1 MRWIGLLVMGVWATL
16 GSAQVMVDQANIN
29 YGDLD
34 AYSNRWVDVTLTNLD
49 EHSTMVLRSSFP
61 PDYTF
66 RFSTKTLAP
75 DSSLTLRVK
84 ANPRKKGFFK
94 DEVEIWFTTMNEPT
108 VLTFVGDVKTIDF
121 SDNPACP
128 SFREMPPGCCQ
139 GSNTEVLTVDAVTGA
154 PLGKSR
160 VRLVEL
166 GRLRDTY
173 QTDRKGQLT
182 LEVPIAYYLV
192 IADHEGYLPADSALY
207 INRRTG
213 RLTLALQPEPQPERE
228 VLEPLAGSTQL
239 PPSTLPTAPSEPAL
253 QDVEGELQTMPELD
267 APDPEPQPEP
277 EPVPVPE
284 PTPEPEVAVAEDGF
298 SEAAYAPNNIVFLI
312 DVSASMK
319 KQGRLELLRVS
330 MLQLSEVLRPGD
342 KVSVVTYAVKPEIV
356 LDPTSGEDKAAIQR
370 VVTELEADGM
380 TYGIRGFR
388 AAYELA
394 RASAIPGGNNEVIV
408 VSDGAFRVQ
417 DQEKIERLIAKSA
430 DAGIVTS
437 IVGIRS
443 IPGMYNKL
451 EAMGEMGN
459 GAFVPMTDF
468 DQCQTVLIEEIKTRS
483 RR

>member
-1 MRWIGLLVMGVWATL
+1 MRWIGLLVMSVWATWGL
-16 GSAQVMVDQANIN
+16 AQVMVDQANIN

-49 EHSTMVLRSSFP
+49 VRSTLVLRSSFP

-84 ANPRKKGFFK
+84 ANPRKEGFFK
-94 DEVEIWFTTMNEPT
+94 DEVEIWFTTMNAPL
-108 VLTFVGDVKTIDF
+108 VLTFVGDVKEIDF

-139 GSNTEVLTVDAVTGA
+139 GSNAEVLTVDAVTGA

-160 VRLVEL
+160 LRLVER

-207 INRRTG
+207 INRHTG
-213 RLTLALQPEPQPERE
+213 RLTLPLQPEPQPERE
-228 VLEPLAGSTQL
+228 VLKLLAGPEQL
-239 PPSTLPTAPSEPAL
+239 PPSTLSTTPAQPAL
-253 QDVEGELQTMPELD
+253 QDVEGELQSMPEMD
-267 APDPEPQPEP
+267 APDPEPK
-277 EPVPVPE
+277 PVPVPE
-284 PTPEPEVAVAEDGF
+284 PTPEFDVAVAEDKF

-319 KQGRLELLRVS
+319 KQGRLELLRAS

-356 LDPTSGEDKAAIQR
+356 LEPTSGEDKAAIQR

-394 RASAIPGGNNEVIV
+394 RASSIPGGNNEVIV

-437 IVGIRS
+437 MVGIRS

-459 GAFVPMTDF
+459 GAFVPMTGF
-468 DQCQTVLIEEIKTRS
+468 DQCKTVLIEEIKTRS

>member
-1 MRWIGLLVMGVWATL
+1 MRWIGLLVMSVWATWGL
-16 GSAQVMVDQANIN
+16 AQVMVDQANIN

-49 EHSTMVLRSSFP
+49 VRSTVVLRSSFP

-84 ANPRKKGFFK
+84 ANPRKEGFFK
-94 DEVEIWFTTMNEPT
+94 DEVEIWFTTMNAPL
-108 VLTFVGDVKTIDF
+108 VLTFVGEVKEIDF

-139 GSNTEVLTVDAVTGA
+139 GSNAEVLTVDAVTGA

-160 VRLVEL
+160 VRLVER

-228 VLEPLAGSTQL
+228 VLKLLAGPEQL
-239 PPSTLPTAPSEPAL
+239 PPSTLSTTPAEPAL
-253 QDVEGELQTMPELD
+253 QDVEGELQSMPEMD
-267 APDPEPQPEP
+267 APDPEPKS
-277 EPVPVPE
+277 VPVPE
-284 PTPEPEVAVAEDGF
+284 PTPEFDVAVAEDKF

-319 KQGRLELLRVS
+319 KQGRLELLRAS

-356 LDPTSGEDKAAIQR
+356 LEPTSGEDKAAIQR

-417 DQEKIERLIAKSA
+417 DQEKIERLIAKSS
-430 DAGIVTS
+430 DVGIVTS
-437 IVGIRS
+437 MVGIRS

-451 EAMGEMGN
+451 EAMGELGN

-468 DQCQTVLIEEIKTRS
+468 DQCKTVLIEEIKTRS

>member
-1 MRWIGLLVMGVWATL
+1 MRWIGLLAWSVWATL
-16 GSAQVMVDQANIN
+16 GSAQVVVDQTNIN

-49 EHSTMVLRSSFP
+49 VRSTTVLRSSFP

-66 RFSTKTLAP
+66 RFSTKNLEP
-75 DSSLTLRVK
+75 DSALTLRVK
-84 ANPRKKGFFK
+84 ANPRKKGFFE
-94 DEVEIWFTTMNEPT
+94 DEVEIWFTTMDIPV
-108 VLTFVGDVKTIDF
+108 VLTFTGDVKEIDV

-128 SFREMPPGCCQ
+128 SFREMPAGCCQ
-139 GSNTEVLTVDAVTGA
+139 GNETAVLTVDATTGA
-154 PLGKSR
+154 PLGNSR

-166 GRLRDTY
+166 GRLRGAY
-173 QTDRKGQLT
+173 ETDRKGQLT
-182 LEVPIAYYLV
+182 MDIPIAYYLI
-192 IADHEGYLPADSALY
+192 IADHEGYLPTDSALY

-213 RLTLALQPEPQPERE
+213 RLTLALQPESHPKRK
-228 VLEPLAGSTQL
+228 VLEPLAGSQRL
-239 PPSTLPTAPSEPAL
+239 PPVQFPTSQAEQVL
-253 QDVEGELQTMPELD
+253 KEVEGELQPMPELD
-267 APDPEPQPEP
+267 TSDPTTPSAPEPIS
-277 EPVPVPE
+277 
-284 PTPEPEVAVAEDGF
+284 TPEPAPEVAEEGL
-298 SEAAYAPNNIVFLI
+298 SEAEYAPNNIVFLI

-319 KQGRLELLRVS
+319 KQGRLELLRAS
-330 MLQLSEVLRPGD
+330 MLSLSEVLRPGD

-356 LDPTSGEDKAAIQR
+356 LEPTSGEDKDAIQR
-370 VVTELEADGM
+370 VVTEIKADGM

-417 DQEKIERLIAKSA
+417 DQDKIERLITKSA
-430 DAGIVTS
+430 EGGIVTS

-451 EAMGEMGN
+451 EAMGEMGH
-459 GAFVPMTDF
+459 GAFVSMTDF
-468 DQCQTVLIEEIKTRS
+468 DQCQQVLIEEIKTRS

>member
-1 MRWIGLLVMGVWATL
+1 MRWIGLLVMSVWATWGL
-16 GSAQVMVDQANIN
+16 AQVMVDQANIN

-49 EHSTMVLRSSFP
+49 VRSTVVLRSSFP

-84 ANPRKKGFFK
+84 ANPRKEGFFK
-94 DEVEIWFTTMNEPT
+94 DEVEIWFTTMNAPL
-108 VLTFVGDVKTIDF
+108 VLTFVGDVKEIDF

-139 GSNTEVLTVDAVTGA
+139 GSNAEVLTVDAITGA

-160 VRLVEL
+160 VRLVER
-166 GRLRDTY
+166 GRLLDTY

-213 RLTLALQPEPQPERE
+213 RLTLALQPESQPERE
-228 VLEPLAGSTQL
+228 VLKLLAGPEQL
-239 PPSTLPTAPSEPAL
+239 PPSTLSTTPAQPAL
-253 QDVEGELQTMPELD
+253 QDVEGELQSMPEMD
-267 APDPEPQPEP
+267 APDPEPK
-277 EPVPVPE
+277 PVPVPE
-284 PTPEPEVAVAEDGF
+284 PTPEFDVAVAEDKF

-319 KQGRLELLRVS
+319 KQGRLELLRAS

-356 LDPTSGEDKAAIQR
+356 LEPTSGEDKAAIQR

-394 RASAIPGGNNEVIV
+394 RASSIPGGNNEVIV

-437 IVGIRS
+437 MVGIRS

-459 GAFVPMTDF
+459 GAFVPMTGF
-468 DQCQTVLIEEIKTRS
+468 DQCKTVLIEEIKTRS

>member
-1 MRWIGLLVMGVWATL
+1 MSVWATL

-34 AYSNRWVDVTLTNLD
+34 LYSNRWVDVTLTNLD
-49 EHSTMVLRSSFP
+49 ERSTMVLRSSFP

-75 DSSLTLRVK
+75 DSLLTLRVK
-84 ANPRKKGFFK
+84 ANPRKEGFFK
-94 DEVEIWFTTMNEPT
+94 DEVEIWFTTMNEPI
-108 VLTFVGDVKTIDF
+108 VLTFVGDVKAIDF

-213 RLTLALQPEPQPERE
+213 RLTLALQPEPQSERE
-228 VLEPLAGSTQL
+228 VLEPLAGSEQL
-239 PPSTLPTAPSEPAL
+239 PPSTLPTTPAQPAL

-267 APDPEPQPEP
+267 APDPEVPPAP
-277 EPVPVPE
+277 APVPTLE
-284 PTPEPEVAVAEDGF
+284 PEPEVAVAGDGF

-319 KQGRLELLRVS
+319 KQGRLELLRAS

>member
-1 MRWIGLLVMGVWATL
+1 MRWIGLLVMSVWATWGL
-16 GSAQVMVDQANIN
+16 AQVMVDQANIN

-49 EHSTMVLRSSFP
+49 VRSTVVLRSSFP

-75 DSSLTLRVK
+75 DSSLILRVK
-84 ANPRKKGFFK
+84 ANPRKEGFFK
-94 DEVEIWFTTMNEPT
+94 DEVEIWFTTMNAPL
-108 VLTFVGDVKTIDF
+108 VLTFEGDVKEIDF

-139 GSNTEVLTVDAVTGA
+139 GSNAEVLTVDAVTGA

-160 VRLVEL
+160 VRLVER

-228 VLEPLAGSTQL
+228 VLKLLAGPEQL
-239 PPSTLPTAPSEPAL
+239 PPSTLSTTPAQPAL
-253 QDVEGELQTMPELD
+253 QDVEGELQSMPEMD
-267 APDPEPQPEP
+267 APDPEPKS
-277 EPVPVPE
+277 VPVPE
-284 PTPEPEVAVAEDGF
+284 PTPEFDVTVAEDKF

-319 KQGRLELLRVS
+319 KQGRLELLRAS

-356 LDPTSGEDKAAIQR
+356 LEPTSGEDKAAIQR

-394 RASAIPGGNNEVIV
+394 RASSIPGGNNEVIV

-437 IVGIRS
+437 MVGIRS

-459 GAFVPMTDF
+459 GAFVPMTGF
-468 DQCQTVLIEEIKTRS
+468 DQCKTVLIEEIKTRS

>member
-1 MRWIGLLVMGVWATL
+1 MRWIGLLVMSVWATWGL
-16 GSAQVMVDQANIN
+16 AQVMVDQANIN

-49 EHSTMVLRSSFP
+49 VRSTVVLRSSFP

-84 ANPRKKGFFK
+84 ANPRKEGFFK
-94 DEVEIWFTTMNEPT
+94 DEVEIWFTTMNAPL
-108 VLTFVGDVKTIDF
+108 VLTFVGEVKEIDF

-128 SFREMPPGCCQ
+128 GFRQMPPGCCQ
-139 GSNTEVLTVDAVTGA
+139 GSNAEVLTVDAVTGA

-160 VRLVEL
+160 VRLVER

-213 RLTLALQPEPQPERE
+213 RLTLALQPESQPERE
-228 VLEPLAGSTQL
+228 VLKLLAGPEQL
-239 PPSTLPTAPSEPAL
+239 PPSTLSTTPAQPAL
-253 QDVEGELQTMPELD
+253 QDVEGELQSMPEMD
-267 APDPEPQPEP
+267 APDPEPKS
-277 EPVPVPE
+277 VPVPE
-284 PTPEPEVAVAEDGF
+284 PTPEFDVAVAEDRF

-319 KQGRLELLRVS
+319 KQGRLELLRAS

-356 LDPTSGEDKAAIQR
+356 LEPTSGEEKVAIQR

-394 RASAIPGGNNEVIV
+394 RASSIPGGNNEVIV

-437 IVGIRS
+437 MVGIRS

-468 DQCQTVLIEEIKTRS
+468 DQCKTVLIEEIKTRS

>member
-1 MRWIGLLVMGVWATL
+1 MRWIGLLVMSVWATWGL
-16 GSAQVMVDQANIN
+16 AQVMVDQANIN

-49 EHSTMVLRSSFP
+49 VRSTVVLRSSFP

-84 ANPRKKGFFK
+84 ANPRKEGFFK
-94 DEVEIWFTTMNEPT
+94 DEVEIWFTTMNAPL
-108 VLTFVGDVKTIDF
+108 VLTFVGDVKEIDF

-139 GSNTEVLTVDAVTGA
+139 GSNAEVLTVDAVTGA

-160 VRLVEL
+160 VRLVER

-228 VLEPLAGSTQL
+228 VLKLLAGPEQL
-239 PPSTLPTAPSEPAL
+239 PPSTLSTTPAQPAL
-253 QDVEGELQTMPELD
+253 QDVEGELQSMPEMD
-267 APDPEPQPEP
+267 APDPEPKS
-277 EPVPVPE
+277 VPVPE
-284 PTPEPEVAVAEDGF
+284 PTPEFDVTVAEDKF

-319 KQGRLELLRVS
+319 KQGRLELLRAS

-356 LDPTSGEDKAAIQR
+356 LEPTSGEDKAAIQR

-394 RASAIPGGNNEVIV
+394 RASSIPGGNNEVIV

-437 IVGIRS
+437 MVGIRS

-459 GAFVPMTDF
+459 GAFVPMTGF
-468 DQCQTVLIEEIKTRS
+468 DQCKTVLIEEIKTRS

>member
-1 MRWIGLLVMGVWATL
+1 MRWIGLLVMSVWATWGL
-16 GSAQVMVDQANIN
+16 AQVMVDQANIN

-49 EHSTMVLRSSFP
+49 VRSTVVLRSSFP

-75 DSSLTLRVK
+75 DSSLTLRIK
-84 ANPRKKGFFK
+84 ANPRKEGFFK
-94 DEVEIWFTTMNEPT
+94 DEVEIWFTTMNAPL
-108 VLTFVGDVKTIDF
+108 VLTFVGEVKEIDF

-139 GSNTEVLTVDAVTGA
+139 GSNAEVLTVDAVTGA

-160 VRLVEL
+160 VRLVER

-213 RLTLALQPEPQPERE
+213 RLTLALQPESQPERE
-228 VLEPLAGSTQL
+228 VLKLLAGPEQL
-239 PPSTLPTAPSEPAL
+239 PPSTLSTTPAQPAL
-253 QDVEGELQTMPELD
+253 QDVEGELQSMPEMD
-267 APDPEPQPEP
+267 APDPEPK
-277 EPVPVPE
+277 PVPVPE
-284 PTPEPEVAVAEDGF
+284 PTPEFDVAVAEDRF

-319 KQGRLELLRVS
+319 KQGRLELLRAS

-356 LDPTSGEDKAAIQR
+356 LEPTSGEDKAAIQR

-394 RASAIPGGNNEVIV
+394 RAASIPGGNNEVIV

-437 IVGIRS
+437 MVGIRS

-459 GAFVPMTDF
+459 GAFVPMTGF
-468 DQCQTVLIEEIKTRS
+468 DQCKTVLIEEIKTRS

>member
-1 MRWIGLLVMGVWATL
+1 MRWIGLLVMSVWATWGL
-16 GSAQVMVDQANIN
+16 AQVMVEQANIN

-49 EHSTMVLRSSFP
+49 VRSTVVLRSSFP

-75 DSSLTLRVK
+75 DSSLILRVK
-84 ANPRKKGFFK
+84 ANPRKEGFFK
-94 DEVEIWFTTMNEPT
+94 DEVEIWFTTMNAPL
-108 VLTFVGDVKTIDF
+108 VLTFEGDVKEIDF

-139 GSNTEVLTVDAVTGA
+139 GSNAEVLTVDAVTGA

-160 VRLVEL
+160 VRLVER

-228 VLEPLAGSTQL
+228 VLKLLAGPEQL
-239 PPSTLPTAPSEPAL
+239 PPSTLSTTPAQPAL
-253 QDVEGELQTMPELD
+253 QDVEGELQSMPEMD
-267 APDPEPQPEP
+267 APDPEPKS
-277 EPVPVPE
+277 VPVPE
-284 PTPEPEVAVAEDGF
+284 PTPEFDVTVAEDKF

-319 KQGRLELLRVS
+319 KQGRLELLRAS

-356 LDPTSGEDKAAIQR
+356 LEPTSGEDKAAIQR

-394 RASAIPGGNNEVIV
+394 RASSIPGGNNEVIV

-437 IVGIRS
+437 MVGIRS

-459 GAFVPMTDF
+459 GAFVPMTGF
-468 DQCQTVLIEEIKTRS
+468 DQCKTVLIEEIKTRS

>member
-1 MRWIGLLVMGVWATL
+1 MSVWATL

-49 EHSTMVLRSSFP
+49 VRSTMVLRSSFP

-66 RFSTKTLAP
+66 RFSTKTLVP

-84 ANPRKKGFFK
+84 ANPRKEGFFK
-94 DEVEIWFTTMNEPT
+94 DEVEIWFTTMNEPI
-108 VLTFVGDVKTIDF
+108 VLTFVGDVKAIDF

-267 APDPEPQPEP
+267 APDPEP

-284 PTPEPEVAVAEDGF
+284 PTPEPEVAVAGDGF

-319 KQGRLELLRVS
+319 KQGRLELLRAS

-356 LDPTSGEDKAAIQR
+356 LDPTSGEDKSAIQR

>member
-1 MRWIGLLVMGVWATL
+1 MRWIGLLVMSVWATWGL
-16 GSAQVMVDQANIN
+16 AQVMVDQANIN

-49 EHSTMVLRSSFP
+49 VRSTLVLRSSFP

-66 RFSTKTLAP
+66 GFSTKTLAP

-84 ANPRKKGFFK
+84 ANPRKEGFFK
-94 DEVEIWFTTMNEPT
+94 DEVEIWFTTMNAPL
-108 VLTFVGDVKTIDF
+108 VLTFVGDVKEIDF

-139 GSNTEVLTVDAVTGA
+139 GSNAEVLTVDAVTGA

-160 VRLVEL
+160 VRLVER

-213 RLTLALQPEPQPERE
+213 RLTLALQPESQPERE
-228 VLEPLAGSTQL
+228 VLKLLAGPEQL
-239 PPSTLPTAPSEPAL
+239 PPSTLSTTPAQPAL
-253 QDVEGELQTMPELD
+253 QDVEGELQSMPEMD
-267 APDPEPQPEP
+267 APDPEPK
-277 EPVPVPE
+277 PVPVPE
-284 PTPEPEVAVAEDGF
+284 PTPEFDVAVEEDKF

-319 KQGRLELLRVS
+319 KQGRLELLRAS

-356 LDPTSGEDKAAIQR
+356 LEPTSGEDKAAIQR

-394 RASAIPGGNNEVIV
+394 RASSIPGGNNEVIV

-437 IVGIRS
+437 MVGIRS

-468 DQCQTVLIEEIKTRS
+468 DQCKTVLIEEIKTRS

>member
-1 MRWIGLLVMGVWATL
+1 MRWIGLLVMSVWATWGL
-16 GSAQVMVDQANIN
+16 AQVMVDQANIN

-49 EHSTMVLRSSFP
+49 VRSTLVLRSSFP

-84 ANPRKKGFFK
+84 ANPRKEGFFK
-94 DEVEIWFTTMNEPT
+94 DEVEIWFTTMNAPL
-108 VLTFVGDVKTIDF
+108 VLTFVGDVKEIDF

-139 GSNTEVLTVDAVTGA
+139 GSNAEVLTVDAVTGA

-160 VRLVEL
+160 LRLVER

-228 VLEPLAGSTQL
+228 VLKLLAGPEQL
-239 PPSTLPTAPSEPAL
+239 PPSTLSTTPAQPAL
-253 QDVEGELQTMPELD
+253 QDVEGELQSMPEMD
-267 APDPEPQPEP
+267 APDPEPK
-277 EPVPVPE
+277 PVPVPE
-284 PTPEPEVAVAEDGF
+284 PTPEFDVAVAENKF

-319 KQGRLELLRVS
+319 KQGRLELLRAS

-356 LDPTSGEDKAAIQR
+356 LEPTSGEDKAAIQR

-394 RASAIPGGNNEVIV
+394 RASSIPGGNNEVIV

-437 IVGIRS
+437 MVGIRS

-459 GAFVPMTDF
+459 GAFVPMTGF
-468 DQCQTVLIEEIKTRS
+468 DQCKTVLIEEIKTRS

>member
-1 MRWIGLLVMGVWATL
+1 MRWIGLLVMSVWATWGL
-16 GSAQVMVDQANIN
+16 AQVMVEQANIN

-49 EHSTMVLRSSFP
+49 VRSTVVLRSSFP

-84 ANPRKKGFFK
+84 ANPRKEGFFK
-94 DEVEIWFTTMNEPT
+94 DEVEIWFTTMNAPL
-108 VLTFVGDVKTIDF
+108 VLTFEGDVKEIDF

-139 GSNTEVLTVDAVTGA
+139 GSNAEVLTVDAVTGA

-160 VRLVEL
+160 VRLVER

-228 VLEPLAGSTQL
+228 VLKLLAGPEQL
-239 PPSTLPTAPSEPAL
+239 PPSTLSTTPAQPAL
-253 QDVEGELQTMPELD
+253 QDVEGELQSMPEMD
-267 APDPEPQPEP
+267 APDPEPKS
-277 EPVPVPE
+277 VPVPE
-284 PTPEPEVAVAEDGF
+284 PTPEFDVTVAEDKF

-319 KQGRLELLRVS
+319 KQGRLELLRAS

-356 LDPTSGEDKAAIQR
+356 LEPTSGEDKAAIQR

-394 RASAIPGGNNEVIV
+394 RASSIPGGNNEVIV

-437 IVGIRS
+437 MVGIRS

-459 GAFVPMTDF
+459 GAFVPMTGF
-468 DQCQTVLIEEIKTRS
+468 DQCKTVLIEEIKTRS

>member
-1 MRWIGLLVMGVWATL
+1 MRWIGLLVMSVWATWGL
-16 GSAQVMVDQANIN
+16 AQVMVDQANIN

-49 EHSTMVLRSSFP
+49 VRSTVVLRSSFP

-84 ANPRKKGFFK
+84 ANPRKEGFFK
-94 DEVEIWFTTMNEPT
+94 DEVEIWFTTMNAPL
-108 VLTFVGDVKTIDF
+108 VLTFVGDVKEIDF

-139 GSNTEVLTVDAVTGA
+139 GSNAEVLTVDAITGA

-160 VRLVEL
+160 VRLVER
-166 GRLRDTY
+166 GRLLDTY

-213 RLTLALQPEPQPERE
+213 RLTLALQPESQPERE
-228 VLEPLAGSTQL
+228 VLKLLAGPEQL
-239 PPSTLPTAPSEPAL
+239 PPNSLSTTPAQPAL
-253 QDVEGELQTMPELD
+253 QDVEGELQSMPEMD
-267 APDPEPQPEP
+267 APDPEPK
-277 EPVPVPE
+277 PVPVPE
-284 PTPEPEVAVAEDGF
+284 PTPEFDVAVAEDKF

-319 KQGRLELLRVS
+319 KQGRLELLRAS

-356 LDPTSGEDKAAIQR
+356 LEPTSGEDKAAIQR

-394 RASAIPGGNNEVIV
+394 RASSIPGGNNEVIV

-437 IVGIRS
+437 MVGIRS

-459 GAFVPMTDF
+459 GAFVPMTGF
-468 DQCQTVLIEEIKTRS
+468 DQCKTVLIEEIKTRS

>member
-1 MRWIGLLVMGVWATL
+1 MRWIGLLVMSVWATWGL
-16 GSAQVMVDQANIN
+16 AQVMVDQANIN

-49 EHSTMVLRSSFP
+49 VRSTLVLRSSFP

-84 ANPRKKGFFK
+84 ANPRKEGFFK
-94 DEVEIWFTTMNEPT
+94 DEVEIWFTTMNAPL
-108 VLTFVGDVKTIDF
+108 VLTFVGDVKEIDF

-139 GSNTEVLTVDAVTGA
+139 GSNAEVLTVDAVTGA

-160 VRLVEL
+160 LRLVER

-207 INRRTG
+207 INRHTC

-228 VLEPLAGSTQL
+228 VLKLLAGPEQL
-239 PPSTLPTAPSEPAL
+239 PPSTLSTTPAQPAL
-253 QDVEGELQTMPELD
+253 QDVEGELQSMPEMD
-267 APDPEPQPEP
+267 APDPEPK
-277 EPVPVPE
+277 PVPVPE
-284 PTPEPEVAVAEDGF
+284 PTPEFDVAVAEDKF

-319 KQGRLELLRVS
+319 KQGRLELLRAS

-356 LDPTSGEDKAAIQR
+356 LEPTSGEDKAAIQR

-394 RASAIPGGNNEVIV
+394 RASSIPGGNNEVIV

-437 IVGIRS
+437 MVGIRS

-459 GAFVPMTDF
+459 GAFVPMTGF
-468 DQCQTVLIEEIKTRS
+468 DQCKTVLIEEIKTRS

>member
-1 MRWIGLLVMGVWATL
+1 MADQVNIG
-16 GSAQVMVDQANIN
+16 

-34 AYSNRWVDVTLTNLD
+34 AYSNRWVDVTITNLD
-49 EHSTMVLRSSFP
+49 VRPTMVLRSSFP

-66 RFSTKTLAP
+66 RFSTKNLAP
-75 DSSLTLRVK
+75 DSALTLRVK

-94 DEVEIWFTTMNEPT
+94 DEVEIWFTTMDTPI
-108 VLTFVGDVKTIDF
+108 VLTFTGDVQEIDF

-128 SFREMPPGCCQ
+128 SFREMPAGCCQ
-139 GSNTEVLTVDAVTGA
+139 GNETEVVTVDATTGA

-182 LEVPIAYYLV
+182 LDVPIAYYLV
-192 IADHEGYLPADSALY
+192 IADHEGYLPTDSALY

-228 VLEPLAGSTQL
+228 VLEPLAGSQQLPPTQL
-239 PPSTLPTAPSEPAL
+239 PTSPAEPEL
-253 QDVEGELQTMPELD
+253 KNVEGELQTMPELD
-267 APDPEPQPEP
+267 APDPETP
-277 EPVPVPE
+277 PVPE
-284 PTPEPEVAVAEDGF
+284 TPTAPEPEPEVAVAEDGF
-298 SEAAYAPNNIVFLI
+298 SESAYAPNNIVFLI

-319 KQGRLELLRVS
+319 KQGRLELLRAS
-330 MLQLSEVLRPGD
+330 MLSLSEVLRPGD

-356 LDPTSGEDKAAIQR
+356 LEPTSGEDKDAIQR
-370 VVTELEADGM
+370 VVTEIEADGM

-394 RASAIPGGNNEVIV
+394 RASEIPGGNNEVIV

-430 DAGIVTS
+430 EGGIVTS

-451 EAMGEMGN
+451 EAMGEMGH

-468 DQCQTVLIEEIKTRS
+468 DQCQQVLIEEIKTRS

>member
-1 MRWIGLLVMGVWATL
+1 MRWIGLLVMSVWATWGL
-16 GSAQVMVDQANIN
+16 AQVMVDQANIN

-49 EHSTMVLRSSFP
+49 VRSTVVLRSSFP

-84 ANPRKKGFFK
+84 ANPRKEGFFK
-94 DEVEIWFTTMNEPT
+94 DEVEIWFTTMNAPL
-108 VLTFVGDVKTIDF
+108 VLTFVGDVKEIDF

-139 GSNTEVLTVDAVTGA
+139 GSNAEVLTVDAITGA

-160 VRLVEL
+160 VRLVER

-182 LEVPIAYYLV
+182 LKVPIAYYLV

-213 RLTLALQPEPQPERE
+213 RLTLALQPESQPERE
-228 VLEPLAGSTQL
+228 VLKLLAGPEQL
-239 PPSTLPTAPSEPAL
+239 PPSTLSTTPAQPAL
-253 QDVEGELQTMPELD
+253 QDVEGELQSMPEMD
-267 APDPEPQPEP
+267 APDPEPKS
-277 EPVPVPE
+277 VPVPE
-284 PTPEPEVAVAEDGF
+284 PTPEFDVAVAEDKF

-319 KQGRLELLRVS
+319 KQGRLELLRAS

-356 LDPTSGEDKAAIQR
+356 LEPTSGEDKAAIQR

-394 RASAIPGGNNEVIV
+394 RASSIPGGNNEVIV

-437 IVGIRS
+437 MVGIRS

-459 GAFVPMTDF
+459 GAFVPMTGF
-468 DQCQTVLIEEIKTRS
+468 DQCKTVLIEEIKTRS

>member
-1 MRWIGLLVMGVWATL
+1 MRWIGLLVMSVWATWGL
-16 GSAQVMVDQANIN
+16 AQVMVDQANIN

-49 EHSTMVLRSSFP
+49 VRSTVVLRSSFP

-84 ANPRKKGFFK
+84 ANPRKEGFFK
-94 DEVEIWFTTMNEPT
+94 DEVEIWFTTMNAPL
-108 VLTFVGDVKTIDF
+108 VLTFVGDVKEIDF

-139 GSNTEVLTVDAVTGA
+139 GSNAEVLTVDAVTGA

-160 VRLVEL
+160 VRLVER
-166 GRLRDTY
+166 GRLRHTY

-228 VLEPLAGSTQL
+228 VLKLLAGPEQL
-239 PPSTLPTAPSEPAL
+239 PPSTLSTTPAQPAL
-253 QDVEGELQTMPELD
+253 QDVEGELQSMPEMD
-267 APDPEPQPEP
+267 VPDPEPK
-277 EPVPVPE
+277 PVPVPE
-284 PTPEPEVAVAEDGF
+284 PTPEFDVAVAEDRF

-319 KQGRLELLRVS
+319 KQGRLELLRAS

-356 LDPTSGEDKAAIQR
+356 LEPTSGEDKAAIQR

-394 RASAIPGGNNEVIV
+394 RASSIRGGNNEVIV

-437 IVGIRS
+437 MVGIRS
-443 IPGMYNKL
+443 IPGIYNKL

-459 GAFVPMTDF
+459 GAFVPMTGF
-468 DQCQTVLIEEIKTRS
+468 DQCKTVLIEEIKTRS

>member
-1 MRWIGLLVMGVWATL
+1 MRWIGLLVMSVWATWGL
-16 GSAQVMVDQANIN
+16 AQVMVDQANIN

-49 EHSTMVLRSSFP
+49 VRSTVVLRSSFP

-84 ANPRKKGFFK
+84 ANPRKEGFFK
-94 DEVEIWFTTMNEPT
+94 DEVEIWFTTMNAPL
-108 VLTFVGDVKTIDF
+108 VLTFVGDVKEIDF

-139 GSNTEVLTVDAVTGA
+139 GSNAEVLTVDAITGA

-160 VRLVEL
+160 VRLVER

-228 VLEPLAGSTQL
+228 VLKLLAGPEQL
-239 PPSTLPTAPSEPAL
+239 PPSTLSTTPAQPAL
-253 QDVEGELQTMPELD
+253 QDVEGELQSMPEMD
-267 APDPEPQPEP
+267 APDPEPKS
-277 EPVPVPE
+277 VPVPE
-284 PTPEPEVAVAEDGF
+284 PTPEFDVTVAEDKF

-319 KQGRLELLRVS
+319 KQGRLELLRAS

-356 LDPTSGEDKAAIQR
+356 LEPTSGEDKAAIQR

-394 RASAIPGGNNEVIV
+394 RAASIPGGNNEVIV

-437 IVGIRS
+437 MVGIRS

-468 DQCQTVLIEEIKTRS
+468 DQCKTVLIEEIKTRS